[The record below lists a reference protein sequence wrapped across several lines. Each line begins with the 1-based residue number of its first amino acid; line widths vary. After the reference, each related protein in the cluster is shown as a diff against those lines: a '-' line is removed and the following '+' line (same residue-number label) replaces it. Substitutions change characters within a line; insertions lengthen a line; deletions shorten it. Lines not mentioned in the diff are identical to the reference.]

1 MFLFWGL
8 LIVLWE
14 GGWILDAIK
23 NHLLLYIYPEC
34 IFSLIICNFYMLFTF
49 VLVYVSVFVC
59 LFMHQCM
66 VVQLSVSYGNLSVS
80 L

>member
-34 IFSLIICNFYMLFTF
+34 IFSLIICNFYMFFTF
-49 VLVYVSVFVC
+49 VLAYVSVCVSFLCTNVW
-59 LFMHQCM
+59 LYSYLLVM
-66 VVQLSVSYGNLSVS
+66 VI
-80 L
+80 